1 MYTTTDFMIPFFYF
15 PLLSAQSVMP
25 NRFGKCRIVWSRPI
39 LFSCWYEKRTSTFFF
54 ETLNTFNF
62 TFTYIHPTIFQ
73 QLSQNFLGIFHLQKI
88 STISNPQ
95 HLRSDPHLMAP
106 TLLRWKVERIRT
118 WRVVD
123 HQVSRNPGTPP
134 RKDGPMI
141 DLRPKDFPF
150 CPGDFFRFNRR
161 VSFQFGKRNLYIRN
175 VQNILKSSLICMADG
190 HRLATN
196 FWAG

>member
-1 MYTTTDFMIPFFYF
+1 MQNRLKSSY
-15 PLLSAQSVMP
+15 PLLVLIRKKWQAHIYIYMYI
-25 NRFGKCRIVWSRPI
+25 FK
-39 LFSCWYEKRTSTFFF
+39 
-54 ETLNTFNF
+54 TLNTFIHF
-62 TFTYIHPTIFQ
+62 TLTLQFFNSKKTSWGSSIFKKSQ
-73 QLSQNFLGIFHLQKI
+73 KGQSSASQNP
-88 STISNPQ
+88 N
-95 HLRSDPHLMAP
+95 PHLMAP

-141 DLRPKDFPF
+141 EDHPDFPF

-175 VQNILKSSLICMADG
+175 VQNIVKSSLIFMADG

>member
-25 NRFGKCRIVWSRPI
+25 NRFVWSRPI

-134 RKDGPMI
+134 RRKDGPWSI
-141 DLRPKDFPF
+141 FDPDFPF
-150 CPGDFFRFNRR
+150 CPGDFFRFKRR
-161 VSFQFGKRNLYIRN
+161 VSFQKET
-175 VQNILKSSLICMADG
+175 KSLQCDCSEYSEIFFDIHGWWL
-190 HRLATN
+190 
-196 FWAG
+196 